1 MTKWYEAAHID
12 RRIWVLD
19 HLGTFNLTAEEA
31 LTALLLV
38 HFNELSRAIN
48 LETLSASSGLSTEKI
63 DKAMAGLSRK
73 GYLSIKINGQNVKYL
88 INGLFEE
95 KTLLTNDMDLIDLY
109 QKEFKRTLSSTEI
122 DKLNDWLTRM
132 DKAYLVHALREASM
146 YNKINFTYIDRILA
160 QWQKDKTTIE
170 QLNEGKRNKD

>member
-1 MTKWYEAAHID
+1 MSKWYEAAYID

-19 HLGTFNLTAEEA
+19 HLDQYKLNAEEA
-31 LTALLLV
+31 LVILQLV
-38 HFNELSRAIN
+38 HFNDCGRPISLESLSKHC
-48 LETLSASSGLSTEKI
+48 GLSSEKV

-73 GYLSIKINGQNVKYL
+73 GYLSIQVNGADVHYL
-88 INGLFEE
+88 TDGLFEE
-95 KTLLTNDMDLIDLY
+95 KTILTSDSDLIDLY

-122 DKLNDWLTRM
+122 DKLNDWLSRM
-132 DKAYLVHALREASM
+132 DRAYLVHALREALM
-146 YNKINFTYIDRILA
+146 YNKVNFTYIDRILA